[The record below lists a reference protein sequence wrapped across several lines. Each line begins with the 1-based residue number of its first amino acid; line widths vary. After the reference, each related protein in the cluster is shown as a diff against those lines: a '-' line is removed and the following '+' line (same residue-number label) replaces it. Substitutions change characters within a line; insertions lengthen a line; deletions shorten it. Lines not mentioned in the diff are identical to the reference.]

1 MRIRKATLHD
11 GPAIHALVTDYAR
24 RGEVL
29 PRTLSEIYETIRAW
43 MVAEEEGRIIGCGAL
58 VILDADLA
66 EVRSLAVAPAYQGN
80 GIGRKIVEAL
90 IEEGKALG
98 VTTIFALTRAV
109 PFFERLGFA
118 VTEKERFP
126 RKIWRDCLKCP
137 LFPHC
142 DETAVVRAVKRYE

>member
-43 MVAEEEGRIIGCGAL
+43 MVAEEEGQIIGCGAL

-142 DETAVVRAVKRYE
+142 DETAVVKTAKPSG

>member
-11 GPAIHALVTDYAR
+11 GPAIHALVADYAR

-43 MVAEEEGRIIGCGAL
+43 MVAEEEGQVIGCGAL

-98 VTTIFALTRAV
+98 VTTVFALTRAV

-126 RKIWRDCLKCP
+126 RKIWRDCLKCS
-137 LFPHC
+137 LFPYC
-142 DETAVVRAVKRYE
+142 DETAVVRTVKPYG